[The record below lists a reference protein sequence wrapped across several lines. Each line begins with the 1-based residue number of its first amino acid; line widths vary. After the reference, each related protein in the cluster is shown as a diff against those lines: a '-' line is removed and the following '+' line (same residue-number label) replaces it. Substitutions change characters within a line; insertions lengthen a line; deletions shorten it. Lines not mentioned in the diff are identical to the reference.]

1 MCTVTHAAA
10 FGRIDSSES
19 SSNAPAVVAI
29 KPQPGAESTNV
40 LIAYEDGSMS
50 LWDLHARRPAATTRV
65 KLCGIF
71 AESGGGCVQW
81 LGASGR
87 SVVVAHDDGR
97 IVTYDVP
104 TVYPKAPVLAIVV
117 TSQCFPGG
125 SEGGG
130 NCTMDGNAEL
140 IPEDGPPAFEPLR
153 RICAVASGG
162 FVSPVRSDGGASVQ
176 GAVLCV
182 GGEVVGAGMDPA
194 RAVPFKVSSGG
205 QSGLNPSLSLAP
217 VTDESP
223 MSLPWFGPVLDGV
236 LITRVGRPESVVAAC
251 VLSEGGQ
258 IHVHDL
264 RSLGCNPVGGDLI
277 PGSVSI
283 DERSEHYDA
292 AAAAAVAAVV
302 VSAAKLPCAEV
313 LDPLPSLSATCA
325 PACAVASP
333 HLSLRRRKSSNSGLN
348 IDSGLNKS
356 HADRDAWGA
365 EWPITGGHVDDVGA
379 KWATRRERLRHLLAI
394 PAGSDSKIRVFSDGI
409 QPGRL
414 VELCDPLAPG
424 PNAGTTAADRAV
436 TRCHV
441 ACGGSLLVVGRACG
455 SVEVSLF

>member
-19 SSNAPAVVAI
+19 PSNAPPAVVAI

-40 LIAYEDGSMS
+40 LIAYDDGSMS
-50 LWDLHARRPAATTRV
+50 LWDLHARRPAATTRE

-97 IVTYDVP
+97 LVTYGVP

-125 SEGGG
+125 S
-130 NCTMDGNAEL
+130 TDGKASGDTSGT
-140 IPEDGPPAFEPLR
+140 EDGPAFEPLR

-162 FVSPVRSDGGASVQ
+162 FVSPVRSDGGTSVQ

-264 RSLGCNPVGGDLI
+264 RSLGCNPVSGDLI

-313 LDPLPSLSATCA
+313 LDPLPGLSGTCA

-333 HLSLRRRKSSNSGLN
+333 HLSLRRKSTNSGLN
-348 IDSGLNKS
+348 IDSGLHRA
-356 HADRDAWGA
+356 HADRDAWGH

-379 KWATRRERLRHLLAI
+379 KWATRRERLMHLLAI
-394 PAGSDSKIRVFSDGI
+394 PSGSDWKIRVFSDGL

-441 ACGGSLLVVGRACG
+441 ACGG
-455 SVEVSLF
+455 EFLFNFAWAGN

>member
-19 SSNAPAVVAI
+19 TSNAPAVVAI
-29 KPQPGAESTNV
+29 KTQPGAESTNI

-65 KLCGIF
+65 KLPCGIF

-97 IVTYDVP
+97 LVTYGVP

-130 NCTMDGNAEL
+130 KCTMDGNAEL
-140 IPEDGPPAFEPLR
+140 IPEDGPRAFEPLR

-194 RAVPFKVSSGG
+194 RAVPFKVSGSGG
-205 QSGLNPSLSLAP
+205 ESAGLNPSLVRTAVSAPSAPSLAP

-223 MSLPWFGPVLDGV
+223 MHSLPWFGPVLDGV
-236 LITRVGRPESVVAAC
+236 LITRVGRPECVTAAC

-264 RSLGCNPVGGDLI
+264 RSLG
-277 PGSVSI
+277 
-283 DERSEHYDA
+283 
-292 AAAAAVAAVV
+292 
-302 VSAAKLPCAEV
+302 
-313 LDPLPSLSATCA
+313 
-325 PACAVASP
+325 
-333 HLSLRRRKSSNSGLN
+333 
-348 IDSGLNKS
+348 
-356 HADRDAWGA
+356 
-365 EWPITGGHVDDVGA
+365 
-379 KWATRRERLRHLLAI
+379 
-394 PAGSDSKIRVFSDGI
+394 
-409 QPGRL
+409 
-414 VELCDPLAPG
+414 
-424 PNAGTTAADRAV
+424 
-436 TRCHV
+436 
-441 ACGGSLLVVGRACG
+441 
-455 SVEVSLF
+455 